1 MTPMRRPVDV
11 QRVRYWHGQQL
22 RSSDLRAQRTTDEE
36 LRWWHNRAVHGAYGV
51 VDGLKVTQTA
61 SGYRVEPGL
70 AYDGYGREL
79 IVPCPVD
86 VAAPCKVEVPSP
98 PGLVWWTLLLGYD
111 EGTDRS
117 VCAPR
122 DDLGG
127 ACLPAGRCPGNEGI
141 RFFWVPR
148 KVESD
153 CAGVPLA
160 RCTYACTTY
169 TPDSFVPPKV
179 QPLAQPRIVTGQ
191 TSRGYTGWEEW
202 LEPVDPQT
210 PDGDQ
215 YLLGFQLSVDTSAAG
230 FAKTPCY
237 FAWLDGPREWQS
249 VGPVTN
255 WRIPYDWIVDET
267 AGGFTVRVPLIDDE
281 LPQGQK
287 VLSLENFLIFV
298 RCYGLYVCWMGIEE
312 RCPPPYEWCQECCP

>member
-1 MTPMRRPVDV
+1 MRRPADV

-22 RSSDLRAQRTTDEE
+22 RSSDLRAQRATDEE

-51 VDGLKVTQTA
+51 VDGLTVTQTA

-86 VAAPCKVEVPSP
+86 VPPPCAVEVPAS
-98 PGLVWWTLLLGYD
+98 GLLWWTLLLAYD
-111 EGTDRS
+111 GGGHRRS
-117 VCAPR
+117 CTGA
-122 DDLGG
+122 DLDA
-127 ACLPAGRCPGNEGI
+127 ACLPAGRCPGNDEV

-153 CAGVPLA
+153 CVGVPLA
-160 RCTYACTTY
+160 RYAYNGTKY
-169 TPDSFVPPKV
+169 TPDSFVAPKV

-191 TSRGYTGWEEW
+191 TPRGYTGWEEW
-202 LEPVDPQT
+202 LEPVDPTVDQT
-210 PDGDQ
+210 R
-215 YLLGFQLSVDTSAAG
+215 LGFQLSVDTSAAG
-230 FAKTPCY
+230 FAVTPCY

-249 VGPVTN
+249 LQQGGSGTVVTN
-255 WRIPYDWIVDET
+255 WRMPYDWIVDESS
-267 AGGFTVRVPLIDDE
+267 GGFTLRVPLIDEFITDE
-281 LPQGQK
+281 K
-287 VLSLENFLIFV
+287 ILSLQNWLIFV

-312 RCPPPYEWCQECCP
+312 RCPPPYEWCQECCE